1 MNHISLDTFMKKA
14 NFFPVIDGSFT
25 QAQKSGMAS
34 MIIPI
39 WFLKRLQDT
48 YRDLL
53 FLNTFDMKQGLQVP
67 RVMSVVMF
75 LCLFTLL
82 ILGNFVVP

>member
-1 MNHISLDTFMKKA
+1 MKKTD
-14 NFFPVIDGSFT
+14 FFPLIEGSFT
-25 QAQKSGMAS
+25 QAEKSGMAS
-34 MIIPI
+34 IITI
-39 WFLKRLQDT
+39 LFLKRLKDT
-48 YRDLL
+48 YWDLL
-53 FLNTFDMKQGLQVP
+53 FPNILIFDVWQGLQVP